1 MPARGGPARAS
12 RSRAWRAAEG
22 RLSREGE
29 GTSHSARLHDKMGVG
44 GRFKNERA
52 RSTPKRGAAS
62 ASRSTPFPSLH
73 AARHEAAA
81 QPRRPPASHRAAR
94 PLRRFAR
101 RPPLTHQHSAARAR
115 PHGVEGQGGRRR
127 RGRQR
132 RRGQG
137 CVRDQRRP
145 LVGGLPALHFSARRN
160 NSCRHPPHSACL
172 RLLLH
177 DAAHHRAP
185 PPAHFSACSIT
196 SEFLSQFNREK
207 QSIEQTIEAV
217 MCVRA
222 RAAAVRAC
230 VACTRRNNQ
239 AAAHRW
245 CVNHPVRVCA
255 VLPAVPCRNST
266 RQINSL
272 MQESQTAF
280 LPEELDSEWPPG
292 GPPPFAP
299 ERRAWWYRG
308 DRLRQHAPGHL
319 SRLSPRPSRAA
330 CAAWLLQR
338 CLRSWPTAS
347 SGRRRTPR
355 RVRGCRA

>member
-1 MPARGGPARAS
+1 MTRPRA
-12 RSRAWRAAEG
+12 
-22 RLSREGE
+22 
-29 GTSHSARLHDKMGVG
+29 TVPT
-44 GRFKNERA
+44 GRFENEQA
-52 RSTPKRGAAS
+52 STKRGAAS

-101 RPPLTHQHSAARAR
+101 RPPLTHQHTVQHARGPMASRGKAAAADAGGSGGEDKDVCVTSGAPSSAASPRFTSVRAAQQQ
-115 PHGVEGQGGRRR
+115 PH
-127 RGRQR
+127 
-132 RRGQG
+132 
-137 CVRDQRRP
+137 
-145 LVGGLPALHFSARRN
+145 A
-160 NSCRHPPHSACL
+160 ACL
-172 RLLLH
+172 RLLH

-245 CVNHPVRVCA
+245 CVDHPVRVRA

-299 ERRAWWYRG
+299 ERRAWWHRG